1 MPTTDP
7 RLALLARRLGDLAEH
22 VVFAGGSVLG
32 LLIDDAAAAGVR
44 PTDDVDVIVDV
55 TNRRAYDALAA
66 RLRKRGFHPDTS
78 EGAPLCRWRVD
89 DLIVDVMPT
98 NADVIGFTNR
108 WYSDAITHAR
118 RINLDSGPP
127 IRVVSA
133 PHFIATKLEAFFGRG
148 EGDYMASHDLED
160 IIAVVEGRDALLDEI
175 RTSPLPLRTYLGDTF
190 RTLLQN
196 DAFVDALPGHLPGDE
211 ASQQRLPLLLERLRD
226 IATQLPR

>member
-32 LLIDDAAAAGVR
+32 LLIDDAGAAGVR
-44 PTDDVDVIVDV
+44 PTDDVDV
-55 TNRRAYDALAA
+55 
-66 RLRKRGFHPDTS
+66 
-78 EGAPLCRWRVD
+78 
-89 DLIVDVMPT
+89 IVDVMPT